1 FSRRLSRLPNA
12 PPEALSRGAAAGP
25 RPGAGPP
32 DRGDSGGPVLGRGAP
47 PRPGAAPAG
56 RSASSLGSVDLNG
69 LIDQFKSRPK
79 GAFQPGDRVRHPT
92 FGDGIV
98 TRSNGTGD
106 DEQVTVI
113 FAGQGEKKLI
123 AGYARLEKV

>member
-1 FSRRLSRLPNA
+1 IR
-12 PPEALSRGAAAGP
+12 
-25 RPGAGPP
+25 PP
-32 DRGDSGGPVLGRGAP
+32 DPWDNEGTVIGRGT
-47 PRPGAAPAG
+47 PRSPSAAPAG
-56 RSASSLGSVDLNG
+56 RSASSLGGLDLKR

-98 TRSNGTGD
+98 TRSIGTGH

-123 AGYARLEKV
+123 AGY

>member
-1 FSRRLSRLPNA
+1 SGVR
-12 PPEALSRGAAAGP
+12 
-25 RPGAGPP
+25 PP
-32 DRGDSGGPVLGRGAP
+32 DPWDSEGTVIGRGQARSP
-47 PRPGAAPAG
+47 SSVSGS
-56 RSASSLGSVDLNG
+56 RSASSLGGLDLNG

-79 GAFQPGDRVRHPT
+79 GAYQPGDRVRHPT

-123 AGYARLEKV
+123 AGYARLEKL